1 MIDQEFFNKFLDA
14 IPEQTKRQVR
24 ISMNIASQINY
35 LLKKKNISQREL
47 ASSLNKKESEISK
60 WLSGNHNFTI
70 KTLAS
75 IEEVLSEEIIMV
87 PIHAKKETRYIPI
100 GALPGAPRLKFKKM
114 NIKTNFH
121 FEPLKILE

>member
-1 MIDQEFFNKFLDA
+1 MKKKNEKEVNDQEFFNKFLDA

-24 ISMNIASQINY
+24 ISMDIASQINY

-75 IEEVLSEEIIMV
+75 IEEVLGAEIIMV

-100 GALPGAPRLKFKKM
+100 RTLPGVSS
-114 NIKTNFH
+114 
-121 FEPLKILE
+121 